1 MKGPEQTARRE
12 SAYIRRIP
20 IKKVT
25 AWALTGVLFVLSP
38 GFSSYQAFAA
48 EFSEKPPEV
57 SSLQIPDV
65 SVSIPSE
72 NSAAS
77 QDLAIEK
84 IDSLPPSETRLTVGR
99 ETNIPESKSQEIAA
113 RVVQALA
120 PAAGSKSEKPLSQGR
135 RFWGR
140 LSGQVFGKSQ
150 GSRKISLGVLNR
162 LFDRQKEMGTVP
174 NSLHSP
180 TTDVRSADGGR
191 NISLGISKFSPKKR
205 LEWVEHIKALPA
217 PFLWKYVPGWS
228 IAAMGGEMQAVAL
241 PVFTAQVFGLS
252 QAIIAAGVN
261 LIARIPGA
269 WMGAF
274 FVGHFSPK
282 TINNVALIISA
293 LSGGL
298 VPAAL
303 FFHLPHAALF
313 GTFLLGS
320 TLSGLVYGATRG
332 VTENLIP
339 PLLIS
344 DRTQR
349 EFGLNYAYQW
359 VELSSILMAMI
370 SVPLLHVFGGSVIL
384 GISSSFFL
392 IAALFYGSLKLHKP
406 EAKAPAAVEKQTQEG
421 LSWRSYIP
429 FVFFRFIHFS
439 LYAVFAAAISMGIL
453 HDDKMTGNII
463 GAYDFGSWIFGFL
476 ATAALLPKKGERPW
490 TLAGVGSA
498 LAFLWASSLL
508 PIPAL
513 SMILAGVMGGMIMIN
528 SNKWMSLYQ
537 EKLPQSKLKN
547 LSKWMMTASILGTL
561 PIFIAAGLSQV
572 FPAWAAFLTMPHII
586 IGANILVTILGLAAL
601 FGFR

>member
-1 MKGPEQTARRE
+1 
-12 SAYIRRIP
+12 
-20 IKKVT
+20 
-25 AWALTGVLFVLSP
+25 
-38 GFSSYQAFAA
+38 
-48 EFSEKPPEV
+48 
-57 SSLQIPDV
+57 
-65 SVSIPSE
+65 
-72 NSAAS
+72 
-77 QDLAIEK
+77 
-84 IDSLPPSETRLTVGR
+84 
-99 ETNIPESKSQEIAA
+99 
-113 RVVQALA
+113 
-120 PAAGSKSEKPLSQGR
+120 
-135 RFWGR
+135 
-140 LSGQVFGKSQ
+140 
-150 GSRKISLGVLNR
+150 
-162 LFDRQKEMGTVP
+162 
-174 NSLHSP
+174 
-180 TTDVRSADGGR
+180 
-191 NISLGISKFSPKKR
+191 
-205 LEWVEHIKALPA
+205 
-217 PFLWKYVPGWS
+217 
-228 IAAMGGEMQAVAL
+228 MGGEMQAVAL

-282 TINNVALIISA
+282 TINNVALLVSA

-313 GTFLLGS
+313 ATFLLGAV
-320 TLSGLVYGATRG
+320 LSGLVYGATRG

-359 VELSSILMAMI
+359 VELNSILMAMI
-370 SVPLLHVFGGSVIL
+370 SVPLLHVFGGSVMM

-392 IAALFYGSLKLHKP
+392 VATLFYASLKLHQPAISTKRDADARP
-406 EAKAPAAVEKQTQEG
+406 PAALEKKAQED
-421 LSWRSYIP
+421 LSWRSYVP

-463 GAYDFGSWIFGFL
+463 GAYDFGSWVFGFL

-490 TLAGVGSA
+490 TLAGISAA
-498 LAFLWASSLL
+498 LAFLWVSSLI
-508 PIPAL
+508 PVPAL
-513 SMILAGVMGGMIMIN
+513 SMVLAGVMGGMIMIN

-561 PIFIAAGLSQV
+561 PIFVAAGLSRV
-572 FPAWAAFLTMPHII
+572 FPAWAAVLTMPHII
-586 IGANILVTILGLAAL
+586 LGANILATVLGLATVFTLKKAKK
-601 FGFR
+601 